1 MYKIYQII
9 NVEGERYIGSTK
21 NTLNHRYSQH
31 KANNKL
37 KNPTGW
43 TTADKVMS
51 KPHTIVLIENTT
63 QQQVLERERYWIE
76 RLNNVVNKFR
86 PFRSEEERIMEKRES
101 IKHYR
106 KYQESWGGQLRL
118 YNNCLLR
125 IDTKLFE
132 K

>member
-21 NTLNHRYSQH
+21 QSLQRRYNCH

-43 TTADKVMS
+43 TTADKLMS
-51 KPHTIVLIENTT
+51 KPNKIVLIENTT
-63 QQQVLERERYWIE
+63 KEQVLKRERYWIE

-86 PFRSEEERIMEKRES
+86 PFRSEEERIMEKRQWS
-101 IKHYR
+101 KDNR
-106 KYQESWGGQLRL
+106 KYQESWGGQLRG
-118 YNNCLLR
+118 YNNCILR